1 MGKADRYFN
10 APIQLLSG
18 FLVNSNKSIS
28 DIMYYCCYERA
39 TVDDISIEEAAE
51 YYGITL
57 GNLLNVEKRG
67 KVLYDSIDKTV
78 VVGINRDKMFEFY
91 KEDKTEFEKSC
102 FLAFLSLKSIL
113 QKKPYCK
120 IDNKFFLARMDG
132 KCKSITD
139 LTQLSEKVFNY
150 ANEYQTVKIKRALSD
165 SWGLVTYSRYTRGF
179 YVSFSLSLTDLIY
192 EAEKRR
198 QSVKNKQRK
207 DFESSALKLA
217 LERLQKTSA

>member
-1 MGKADRYFN
+1 MEKAERYFN

-18 FLVNSNKSIS
+18 FLVNSKKSINDVMDYS
-28 DIMYYCCYERA
+28 CYEHSVNEGVSLEGAADFFGIILR
-39 TVDDISIEEAAE
+39 DIP
-51 YYGITL
+51 
-57 GNLLNVEKRG
+57 NVKKNG
-67 KVLYDSIDKTV
+67 AQLYRTIDKSV
-78 VVGINRDKMFEFY
+78 VVGINKNKLFEFY
-91 KEDKTEFEKSC
+91 KEEKTEFEKAC

-120 IDNKFFLARMDG
+120 IENKFFLARMDG
-132 KCKSITD
+132 KCKSIKD
-139 LTQLSEKVFNY
+139 LTELSEQVFKY
-150 ANEYQTVKIKRALSD
+150 SNEYQTVKIKRALAD

-207 DFESSALKLA
+207 EFENNALKMA
-217 LERLQKTSA
+217 LERLQKTSP